1 MARAGRRPGPTQTR
15 DAILTAARTHF
26 AANGYVG
33 TTVRAVAAE
42 AGVNPAL
49 IHHYFH
55 TKDQLFLAAL
65 ALPIDPAA
73 TIIELLA
80 SGPRS
85 ELPERLVRFYVTAW
99 RDPTT
104 GQALQAVLRRAVSD
118 EPSAALLRN
127 LLETVLLP
135 RVSVA
140 LGVPKLQVATA
151 MSQLVGLVLGA
162 TILRVEPLASASEDE
177 LVALVAPAIGP
188 YLLAT

>member
-1 MARAGRRPGPTQTR
+1 MARAGRRPGPTQTKEL
-15 DAILTAARTHF
+15 ILAAARTQF

-33 TTVRAVAAE
+33 TTVRAVAAG

-73 TIIELLA
+73 AVIGLLA
-80 SGPRS
+80 AGPRS
-85 ELPERLVRFYVTAW
+85 ELPERLVRFFVAAW

-104 GQALQAVLRRAVSD
+104 GEALQAVLRRAVSD

-127 LLETVLLP
+127 LVETVLLP
-135 RVSVA
+135 RVAQA
-140 LGVPKLQVATA
+140 LGVPKLQVVTA
-151 MSQLVGLVLGA
+151 MSHLVGLVLGA
-162 TILRVEPLASASEDE
+162 TILRIEPLASASEDE
-177 LVALVAPAIGP
+177 LVALVAPAIGH
-188 YLLAT
+188 YLT